1 MPVILSIVLLV
12 FDGVRRRIG
21 LVKGCGVRIDKF
33 EDKGII
39 SDMFLDK
46 SIFSTVIASTP
57 LVSIDLVI
65 TNAQGQALL
74 GERLNRP
81 ARGFW
86 FVPGGRILKNE
97 CLANAFERL
106 TREELGQSFSI
117 EQARLLGPF
126 DHFYVDNVFTDETQ
140 RLPGENV
147 GTHYVALAYALVLDV
162 ELECLPVAIQHERY
176 RWFDMDKLKI
186 DAMVHKHTKRYFFQ

>member
-1 MPVILSIVLLV
+1 
-12 FDGVRRRIG
+12 
-21 LVKGCGVRIDKF
+21 
-33 EDKGII
+33 
-39 SDMFLDK
+39 MFLDK

-65 TNAQGQALL
+65 TNIQGQALL

-97 CLANAFERL
+97 SLANAFERL

-117 EQARLLGPF
+117 EQASLLGPF
-126 DHFYVDNVFTDETQ
+126 DHFYVDNVFADETQ
-140 RLPGENV
+140 RLSGEDAS
-147 GTHYVALAYALVLDV
+147 THYVALAYALVLDF
-162 ELECLPVAIQHERY
+162 ELERLPVAIQHERY
-176 RWFDMDKLKI
+176 RWFDMEKLKI
-186 DAMVHKHTKRYFFQ
+186 DTTVHEHTKRYFFQ